1 MFPTH
6 QLLFPTHHCF
16 LPKYKCVVPCMLD
29 YNITSALA
37 VDRDFVDI
45 NSGEAPTWGPFGS
58 VWGALELPLVILGGP
73 LGHLGA
79 LGAHIRDL
87 IKL

>member
-1 MFPTH
+1 MCIYTFYIIY
-6 QLLFPTHHCF
+6 LIF
-16 LPKYKCVVPCMLD
+16 

>member
-1 MFPTH
+1 MPYI
-6 QLLFPTHHCF
+6 L
-16 LPKYKCVVPCMLD
+16 YYVPCTLYSIF